1 MHCPQKISARHR
13 SPVGAGLPAKAVCQS
28 LNIQLSHRY
37 RRQASSHTSHALPT
51 KNQRP
56 AQIPCGSG
64 LAREGGVSVTEYST
78 EPPLSQA
85 SQLPHWSC
93 IAHKISAWHR
103 SPVGAGLPAKAV
115 CQSLNIQL
123 SHRYRRQASSH
134 RFWGGGWRSSF
145 DAVVEGVA
153 HCRYGNSLAIDDS
166 RLVAKSIG
174 RRQ

>member
-1 MHCPQKISARHR
+1 M
-13 SPVGAGLPAKAVCQS
+13 PAKAVCQS
-28 LNIQLSHRY
+28 LNLQLDHRY
-37 RRQASSHTSHALPT
+37 RMQASSHTGHALPK
-51 KNQRP
+51 KNQRL
-56 AQIPCGSG
+56 AQI
-64 LAREGGVSVTEYST
+64 
-78 EPPLSQA
+78 
-85 SQLPHWSC
+85 
-93 IAHKISAWHR
+93 
-103 SPVGAGLPAKAV
+103 PVGAGLLAKAL